1 MQDDPHKDDLI
12 NFAVAQYTL
21 GWLRKPGGDEDEKM
35 PAAQSP
41 YKRDDKDKKPA
52 AKVWSQPTQ
61 WFWYRSL
68 DINNR
73 AEEAQTVCKV
83 IFNLIKQAVANQ
95 DYRLFLKDTMSNR
108 HYDKLFRAMSD
119 PRHGTNYWELI
130 ERATFQFEVKKDHR
144 DHVIS
149 DTAKD
154 VSKKLWFGDPQD
166 ESTHNPWTRYPDN
179 DTANTEEH
187 EENIDQNHHEN
198 HSHEDSLN

>member
-73 AEEAQTVCKV
+73 AEEAQTVCKI

-108 HYDKLFRAMSD
+108 HYDKLFK
-119 PRHGTNYWELI
+119 EL
-130 ERATFQFEVKKDHR
+130 
-144 DHVIS
+144 
-149 DTAKD
+149 
-154 VSKKLWFGDPQD
+154 
-166 ESTHNPWTRYPDN
+166 
-179 DTANTEEH
+179 
-187 EENIDQNHHEN
+187 
-198 HSHEDSLN
+198 